1 MKRLLKRVRRL
12 LYLPTDWHVAGG
24 YHYPGIGGIWWAESN
39 TKAGH
44 YATTPF
50 LTRESA
56 ELYCMLMNRRVRLEG
71 RRVWRL
77 LKESTHHV

>member
-1 MKRLLKRVRRL
+1 VKRHIRRLLSWVRRQ

-24 YHYPGIGGIWWAESN
+24 AYPGVWWAESN

-44 YATTPF
+44 YTTPPF

-56 ELYCMLMNRRVRLEG
+56 ELYCMLMNRRVRTEG
-71 RRVWRL
+71 RRVWKF
-77 LKESTHHV
+77 LKEN